1 MSGNWENILAVGAH
15 FDDIELGCGGT
26 LLKHVAAGD
35 KVTAVVITDSG
46 YRAPDGKAVRAAET
60 ARDEGGKAAR
70 MIGCDLV
77 ELGLPTLHVSFDENL
92 TAKLNGIITDNNID
106 TIYGHWTGDVHRD
119 HRNAGKCCLM
129 AGRHVPRHLMY
140 QSNYYDSGK
149 PFRGNFYSDISEF
162 VERKMEIIGIYKSE
176 LERTN
181 GEWATFFRARHKAD
195 GLVIGVP
202 YAEAFE
208 IVRYLD
214 SKTYKA

>member
-1 MSGNWENILAVGAH
+1 MSGNRKNIMAVGAH

-46 YRAPDGKAVRAAET
+46 YRAPAGDVVRTAET
-60 ARDEGGKAAR
+60 AMDEGAKAAR

-77 ELGLPTLHVSFDENL
+77 ELGISTLHVSFDENL
-92 TAKLNGIITDNNID
+92 TAKLNGMITEKNID
-106 TIYGHWTGDVHRD
+106 TLYGHWTGDVHRD

-129 AGRHVPRHLMY
+129 AGRHVPRHLTY
-140 QSNYYDSGK
+140 RSNYYDSGK
-149 PFRGNFYSDISEF
+149 QFRGNFYSDISEF
-162 VERKMEIIGIYKSE
+162 IERKMEVIGTYESE

-181 GEWATFFRARHKAD
+181 GEWVTLFRARHKAD
-195 GLVIGVP
+195 GLTIGVP

-208 IVRYLD
+208 IVRYLA
-214 SKTYKA
+214 SETHQA